1 MKYPGLTVSEAMPPA
16 LERAEG
22 WYRYQVQ
29 IRASAAKQIVA
40 GWRWI
45 TQARPVPKDVR
56 IALDIDA
63 VNVM

>member
-1 MKYPGLTVSEAMPPA
+1 

-29 IRASAAKQIVA
+29 IRAVASKQIA
-40 GWRWI
+40 TAWRWI
-45 TQARPVPKDVR
+45 MQARPAPKDVR

-63 VNVM
+63 INVM